1 MGLSPSF
8 ASLSCCLFQE
18 SGALWSC
25 KLVENEVTRSK
36 TLPLD
41 PIKYGSNSTVKYV
54 QMVAFVDR
62 VFPTFISK
70 FAQGGWVSSFSSTSK
85 LSLSTLWIVLFCDW
99 TGVGCLKSL
108 WVKVLCYCVW
118 FRIIAMYIAL
128 VLLIWQKVRGVL
140 TSQPLDVMI
149 SEIPNPDHLLKICQD
164 IYLVR
169 EAKDF
174 VLEQVLVF

>member
-1 MGLSPSF
+1 
-8 ASLSCCLFQE
+8 
-18 SGALWSC
+18 
-25 KLVENEVTRSK
+25 
-36 TLPLD
+36 
-41 PIKYGSNSTVKYV
+41 
-54 QMVAFVDR
+54 
-62 VFPTFISK
+62 
-70 FAQGGWVSSFSSTSK
+70 
-85 LSLSTLWIVLFCDW
+85 
-99 TGVGCLKSL
+99 
-108 WVKVLCYCVW
+108 
-118 FRIIAMYIAL
+118 MYIAL